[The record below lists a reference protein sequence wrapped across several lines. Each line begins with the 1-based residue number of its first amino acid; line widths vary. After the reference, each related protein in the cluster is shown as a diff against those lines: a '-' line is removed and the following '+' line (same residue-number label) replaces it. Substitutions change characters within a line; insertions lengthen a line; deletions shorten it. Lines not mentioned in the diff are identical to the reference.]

1 MAENYTLGNLAGE
14 VWSCWWSPK
23 DRLNL
28 TDAKIGDHVKS
39 MRDFIDTR
47 SNKEM
52 NDWIVENLNTLDRKA
67 QGLLLLN
74 AIVLTIATIIY
85 PDIHMNLHLSG
96 LIPLV
101 ITIAVLIY
109 SCISVAILNMAYWTS
124 TREFQTPSEV
134 LLHLVK
140 LRDLRTRIIW
150 NSTFRVIVCL
160 LAILALVAW
169 NTAASH

>member
-1 MAENYTLGNLAGE
+1 
-14 VWSCWWSPK
+14 
-23 DRLNL
+23 
-28 TDAKIGDHVKS
+28 
-39 MRDFIDTR
+39 MRDFIDAR

-52 NDWIVENLNTLDRKA
+52 NDWIVENLSTLDRKA

-85 PDIHMNLHLSG
+85 PNIHANLHLPG

-101 ITIAVLIY
+101 VTIAVLIY

-124 TREFQTPSEV
+124 TQEFREPSEV
-134 LLHLVK
+134 LSHLVK
-140 LRDLRTRIIW
+140 LRDLRTRIVW

-160 LAILALVAW
+160 LAILVLVAW
-169 NTAASH
+169 NTAATQ